1 MVVLMQ
7 VGSLVGEH
15 DLPLAGVERS
25 EEPSGDHHATR
36 VAGGRV
42 SDGLVGV
49 QDPESMAISTRDGPP
64 ALTQNPKNP
73 PPDDAQKQ
81 GRD

>member
-7 VGSLVGEH
+7 VGPLVGEQ

-25 EEPSGDHHATR
+25 KEACRNNHAAGVT
-36 VAGGRV
+36 GGRV
-42 SDGLVGV
+42 SDGLIGV
-49 QDPESMAISTRDGPP
+49 EDTESMAIGTLNGPP

-73 PPDDAQKQ
+73 PPCDPQKE
-81 GRD
+81 

>member
-49 QDPESMAISTRDGPP
+49 QDPNRWPSVP
-64 ALTQNPKNP
+64 AT
-73 PPDDAQKQ
+73 AH
-81 GRD
+81 RR